1 LLAGSRLQHRL
12 TIDKALTP
20 SQHNTDLLIRRMLDD
35 LSWVMSYSRWKD
47 DRFWPLFRD
56 AILRIHPDVTA
67 ESLEA
72 AREYNFERYH
82 FQGIGRYEPAAAYAR
97 GVADL
102 RVLANLFPGS
112 GFYSVQNRAALMP
125 GSMDSPPI
133 FTSMR
138 STRHCESFSFPSRT
152 LSYTADWYTPLCRDE
167 PPGDTAVSR
176 YPCTGD

>member
-1 LLAGSRLQHRL
+1 VVERAAALILLAGSRLQHRL

-72 AREYNFERYH
+72 AREYNFER
-82 FQGIGRYEPAAAYAR
+82 
-97 GVADL
+97 
-102 RVLANLFPGS
+102 
-112 GFYSVQNRAALMP
+112 
-125 GSMDSPPI
+125 
-133 FTSMR
+133 
-138 STRHCESFSFPSRT
+138 HCHVNV
-152 LSYTADWYTPLCRDE
+152 
-167 PPGDTAVSR
+167 G
-176 YPCTGD
+176 